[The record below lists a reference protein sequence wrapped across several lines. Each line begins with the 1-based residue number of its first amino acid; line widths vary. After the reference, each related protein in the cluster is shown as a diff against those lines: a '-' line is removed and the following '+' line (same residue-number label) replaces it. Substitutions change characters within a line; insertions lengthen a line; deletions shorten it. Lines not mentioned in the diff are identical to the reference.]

1 LPAAWALQELLVEID
16 HGLHRTEALE
26 RVHTAANR
34 ALAQVS
40 EYSKAHP
47 SGDLGDYDVTPSRPR
62 AVLPAG
68 LPAATGCQGRPTGPQ
83 ARWRGTSAGHRASP

>member
-47 SGDLGDYDVTPSRPR
+47 SGDLGDYDVTP
-62 AVLPAG
+62 
-68 LPAATGCQGRPTGPQ
+68 
-83 ARWRGTSAGHRASP
+83 